1 MKQKKSKL
9 LLVSWILGVLYIVYL
24 FAYFGGLV
32 GNSTGGEQVGAAL
45 ASAIVMPHA
54 VCVGIA
60 VLFNILG
67 WSMNNRGFT
76 LVGAILYAVSIVLM
90 PLYFMF
96 VIIQMILSFVGY
108 AKMKSTTGY
117 QANVA

>member
-9 LLVSWILGVLYIVYL
+9 LLVSWILGALYIIYL

-32 GNSTGGEQVGAAL
+32 GNTTGGEQVGSL
-45 ASAIVMPHA
+45 IASTIVMPHA
-54 VCVGIA
+54 ICAALA

-76 LVGAILYAVSIVLM
+76 LTGAILYAVSIVLM

-108 AKMKSTTGY
+108 AKMKSPINY
-117 QANVA
+117 QVAN

>member
-9 LLVSWILGVLYIVYL
+9 LLVSWILGALYIVYL
-24 FAYFGGLV
+24 FAYFGGLI
-32 GNSTGGEQVGAAL
+32 GSTTGGEQVGSL
-45 ASAIVMPHA
+45 IASTIVMPHA
-54 VCVGIA
+54 ICAALA

-76 LVGAILYAVSIVLM
+76 LTGAILYAVSIVLM

-108 AKMKSTTGY
+108 AKMKSSANY
-117 QANVA
+117 QVAN

>member
-1 MKQKKSKL
+1 MTKEKQAIISP
-9 LLVSWILGVLYIVYL
+9 WILDVLYIDYL

-32 GNSTGGEQVGAAL
+32 GNTTGGEQVGSL
-45 ASAIVMPHA
+45 IASTIVMPHA
-54 VCVGIA
+54 ICAALA

-76 LVGAILYAVSIVLM
+76 LTGAILYAVSIVLM

-108 AKMKSTTGY
+108 AKMKSPINY
-117 QANVA
+117 QVAN

>member
-9 LLVSWILGVLYIVYL
+9 LLVSWILGALYIVYL
-24 FAYFGGLV
+24 FAYFGGLI
-32 GNSTGGEQVGAAL
+32 GNTTGGEQVGSL
-45 ASAIVMPHA
+45 IASTIVMPHA
-54 VCVGIA
+54 ICAALA

-76 LVGAILYAVSIVLM
+76 LTGAILYAVSIVLM
-90 PLYFMF
+90 PLYFIF

-108 AKMKSTTGY
+108 AKMKSSANY
-117 QANVA
+117 QVAN